1 MSATT
6 RSAPVP
12 FTSFSCKAAA
22 ARPEATSP
30 ARAPPIPSA
39 IANSGGSQTYASS
52 FKRRFRPGCVA
63 TALRATLKTRTAPEA
78 LSAGCSASL
87 DAPRKARLGRA
98 DTPLDRSRSPSWQPP
113 HGHARKARL
122 SGLVARNAK
131 HFERSERGA
140 RRDSSFVPEIRFA
153 HANDVPRGELLRAR
167 EAGAVEIRAVGRA
180 DVLDP
185 DAVAARL
192 DSRVPAGR
200 ELVVVETDVVRG
212 RPADGDRLRV
222 QLEARAPL
230 ERVRADG
237 DERAGVDRL
246 RLASES
252 GRGRLLRAHDEALL
266 RHAHVARRAANNA
279 PDEEVEQ
286 HEKADL
292 EDEQSGLDLDGR
304 EHQATSRRNAI
315 SVEPIVILSPFC
327 SFARLVR
334 MPFTS
339 RPFVESR
346 STTQYAVP
354 SWRTSAWRRDA
365 LASSIWISQSRERP
379 SVVRCLVTS
388 WLVPSTLN
396 VTTSRV
402 TPSSSGVAAA
412 VGCCAGR

>member
-12 FTSFSCKAAA
+12 FTWFSCRAAA
-22 ARPEATSP
+22 ARPDATSP
-30 ARAPPIPSA
+30 ARAPPMPSA
-39 IANSGGSQTYASS
+39 IANSGGSQTNASS
-52 FKRRFRPGCVA
+52 LRRRFRPGCVA
-63 TALRATLKTRTAPEA
+63 TALLATLMNGTR
-78 LSAGCSASL
+78 CSAPFDSP
-87 DAPRKARLGRA
+87 AEARLGRA
-98 DTPLDRSRSPSWQPP
+98 DTRLHRSRSPSWQPP
-113 HGHARKARL
+113 HGHAREARL
-122 SGLVARNAK
+122 SGLVAPNAQ
-131 HFERSERGA
+131 HFERSEREA
-140 RRDSSFVPEIRFA
+140 RRESSLVPEVCLSD
-153 HANDVPRGELLRAR
+153 ANDVSRVELLRAR
-167 EAGAVEIRAVGRA
+167 EAGAVQVRAVGRA

-192 DSRVPAGR
+192 DSGVPAGR
-200 ELVVVETDVVRG
+200 ELIVVETDIARG
-212 RPADGDRLRV
+212 RAADRDRLRV
-222 QLEARAPL
+222 QLEARARR

-246 RLASES
+246 RLPPEA
-252 GRGRLLRAHDEALL
+252 GRGRLLRPHDEALL
-266 RHAHVARRAANNA
+266 RHAHVARRAANDA

-304 EHQATSRRNAI
+304 EHQVTSRRNAI
-315 SVEPIVILSPFC
+315 SVDPIVILSPFC
-327 SFARLVR
+327 SFARFVR

-365 LASSIWISQSRERP
+365 LGSSIWRSESRERP
-379 SVVRCLVTS
+379 IVVRCRVS
-388 WLVPSTLN
+388 SCLVPSTLN